1 MSPTVYI
8 LTAVDKKEWNIVK
21 GKILEVLWR
30 DCKMD
35 FELEQRRDCLMI
47 YTYMETHDPV
57 MSEIAK
63 IDGVVMT
70 CSSDKGFNLYVS
82 RDGVWHEKLEEMDK
96 TILRF
101 SAVAG
106 AEWTKIK
113 PKVLKALRPFRQ
125 GCESGV
131 CGISDT
137 GNSIVFWVRP
147 EDSDSYVDK
156 AVDWIATV
164 DGVAMSIN
172 DAILRVSRNGVW
184 NEIWVATPGG
194 GPREIGEEEKGGETT
209 ENREGGA
216 GEVKPNKALTE
227 LLERLKGPKKK
238 EGKVIPFQ
246 ARGRTKHG
254 I

>member
-1 MSPTVYI
+1 MSRVALYI
-8 LTAVDKKEWNIVK
+8 FKAVDREEWKGIK
-21 GKILEVLWR
+21 GKILEVLTGWNGHSPKERGDSLYSFYVVVDER
-30 DCKMD
+30 DS
-35 FELEQRRDCLMI
+35 
-47 YTYMETHDPV
+47 V

-82 RDGVWHEKLEEMDK
+82 RNGVWHEKLEEMDK

-125 GCESGV
+125 CCESGV
-131 CGISDT
+131 CGISDK

-172 DAILRVSRNGVW
+172 DAILHVSRNGMW
-184 NEIWVATPGG
+184 NEIWVAIPGR
-194 GPREIGEEEKGGETT
+194 GPRGIGETEKCDEA
-209 ENREGGA
+209 ENLGDGA

-227 LLERLKGPKKK
+227 LFERLKGLKKK

-254 I
+254 M

>member
-1 MSPTVYI
+1 MSRAALYI
-8 LTAVDKKEWNIVK
+8 FKAVDGEEWKGIK
-21 GKILEVLWR
+21 GKVLEVLTGWDGHSLR
-30 DCKMD
+30 ERGDS
-35 FELEQRRDCLMI
+35 LCLF
-47 YTYMETHDPV
+47 YVVVDERDPV

-82 RDGVWHEKLEEMDK
+82 RNGVWHEKLEEMDK

-101 SAVAG
+101 SAIAG

-125 GCESGV
+125 GYESGV
-131 CGISDT
+131 CGISDK

-147 EDSDSYVDK
+147 EHADYYVDK
-156 AVDWIATV
+156 TVYLIGTV

-172 DAILRVSRNGVW
+172 DAILYVSRNGVW

-194 GPREIGEEEKGGETT
+194 GPTKSKDGKDRDSWIG
-209 ENREGGA
+209 
-216 GEVKPNKALTE
+216 V
-227 LLERLKGPKKK
+227 
-238 EGKVIPFQ
+238 
-246 ARGRTKHG
+246 
-254 I
+254 